1 MPVIPWTG
9 QLSPE
14 QLAAVD
20 TLLRFSKP
28 IQTLAGYA
36 GVGKTTVIKALQQQ
50 LRNFAVC
57 AYTGKAANV
66 LRKKGVSATT
76 IHQRVYR
83 PRKEEEHG
91 EVTFE
96 RKSYNE
102 ICCDGFIID
111 EASMVDDEIYQDLT
125 SYALPIIF
133 VGDHGQLE
141 PVSGG
146 TLNLMA
152 KPDITLEEI
161 HRNAGEIAQFAE
173 FIRKGNQP
181 ADWYKHENYTGKAVT
196 FASTLTDLDSQPD
209 QFICAFNKTRVLL
222 NKAVRTMLGFP
233 EDHPVRGDRV
243 MCLQNDHSLSIYNGM
258 QGTIAA
264 INDHTLVFDSDGK
277 HVRVPYVY
285 HQFNRE
291 SKPEFNPGSVPFD
304 YAYCVT
310 AHKFQGDEADYV
322 AVLEQRCRAWDHTR
336 WAYTAASRARQ
347 RLVWI

>member
-173 FIRKGNQP
+173 FIRKELREKIVQSFENRRNEIYELFMRFDMPPFYVEGEFD
-181 ADWYKHENYTGKAVT
+181 AD
-196 FASTLTDLDSQPD
+196 SLTEY
-209 QFICAFNKTRVLL
+209 F
-222 NKAVRTMLGFP
+222 
-233 EDHPVRGDRV
+233 
-243 MCLQNDHSLSIYNGM
+243 
-258 QGTIAA
+258 
-264 INDHTLVFDSDGK
+264 
-277 HVRVPYVY
+277 
-285 HQFNRE
+285 HQF
-291 SKPEFNPGSVPFD
+291 
-304 YAYCVT
+304 
-310 AHKFQGDEADYV
+310 V
-322 AVLEQRCRAWDHTR
+322 AA
-336 WAYTAASRARQ
+336 
-347 RLVWI
+347 